1 MYTRYTNSPVAN
13 YKGELYNL
21 PFNMNTFYQMWG
33 VRTPEEAKAKI
44 EEQKKESGIKE
55 PKNLEEQAISLI
67 GNDIFKDK
75 E

>member
-1 MYTRYTNSPVAN
+1 MVHIYSTLQIKRSG
-13 YKGELYNL
+13 K
-21 PFNMNTFYQMWG
+21 
-33 VRTPEEAKAKI
+33 AKAKI